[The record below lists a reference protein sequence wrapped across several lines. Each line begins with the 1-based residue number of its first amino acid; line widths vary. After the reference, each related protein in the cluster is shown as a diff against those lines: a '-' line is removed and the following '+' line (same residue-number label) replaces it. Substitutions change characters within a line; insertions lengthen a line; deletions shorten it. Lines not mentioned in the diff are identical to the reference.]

1 MPPAILPPQIR
12 QMRIDWRGRHSTGL
26 NVHDQTAQTRFA
38 EVFLPHLVDAYR
50 LARWITGSRADAED
64 IVQEASLRAF
74 KGIRTF
80 SGGNTRAW
88 ALTIVRNASYSWLAK
103 NRPSAV
109 VLTEDL
115 DPHVRE
121 QVDQATGGDDVP
133 TPEAALIAKMEAEQ
147 VRKAVASLPLPFRE
161 VLVLREIQDLD
172 YRSIAEVIRVPIGTV
187 MSRLARARRLMLA
200 AFLETT
206 P

>member
-1 MPPAILPPQIR
+1 MPIG
-12 QMRIDWRGRHSTGL
+12 WRGRHLTSL
-26 NVHDQTAQTRFA
+26 NVDNQTDQTRFA
-38 EVFLPHLVDAYR
+38 EVFLPHLVDAFR
-50 LARWITGSRADAED
+50 LARWIAGNRADAED

-74 KGIRTF
+74 KGIRAF
-80 SGGNTRAW
+80 SGGNARAW

-103 NRPSAV
+103 NRPSSV

-115 DPHVRE
+115 DQYARD

-133 TPEAALIAKMEAEQ
+133 TPEAALIAKMEAEE

-161 VLVLREIQDLD
+161 VLVLREIHDLD
-172 YRSIAEVIRVPIGTV
+172 YRSIAEVIQVPIGTV
-187 MSRLARARRLMLA
+187 MSRLARARRLMISA
-200 AFLETT
+200 CQESA

>member
-1 MPPAILPPQIR
+1 MPL
-12 QMRIDWRGRHSTGL
+12 DWRGRHTKSL
-26 NVHDQTAQTRFA
+26 NVDDQSDQHRFA
-38 EVFLPHLVDAYR
+38 EVFLPHLDDAFR
-50 LARWITGSRADAED
+50 LARWIAGSRADAED

-88 ALTIVRNASYSWLAK
+88 TLTIVRNASYTWLTK

-115 DPHVRE
+115 DRRTRE
-121 QVDQATGGDDVP
+121 EMERSAGDDDIP
-133 TPEAALIAKMEAEQ
+133 TPEAALIAKMEAEEI
-147 VRKAVASLPLPFRE
+147 RNAVAALPLPFRE
-161 VLVLREIQDLD
+161 VLVLREIHDLD
-172 YRSIAEVIRVPIGTV
+172 YRSIADIIQIPIGTV
-187 MSRLARARRLMLA
+187 MSRLARARKLILVA
-200 AFLETT
+200 LQESA

>member
-1 MPPAILPPQIR
+1 
-12 QMRIDWRGRHSTGL
+12 MRLDWRGRHSTDL
-26 NVHDQTAQTRFA
+26 NVDDQTAQTRFA

-74 KGIRTF
+74 KGVRTF

-88 ALTIVRNASYSWLAK
+88 ALSIVRNASYSWLAK

-115 DPHVRE
+115 DSHARE
-121 QVDQATGGDDVP
+121 QVDQATGSDDVP

-161 VLVLREIQDLD
+161 VLVLREIHDLD
-172 YRSIAEVIRVPIGTV
+172 YRSIAEVIQVPIGTV
-187 MSRLARARRLMLA
+187 MSRLARARKLMLA
-200 AFLETT
+200 AFQETT